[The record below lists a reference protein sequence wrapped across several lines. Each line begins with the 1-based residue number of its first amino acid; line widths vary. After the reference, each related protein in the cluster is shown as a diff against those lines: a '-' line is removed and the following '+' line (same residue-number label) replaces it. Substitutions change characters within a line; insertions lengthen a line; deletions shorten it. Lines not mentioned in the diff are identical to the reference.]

1 MGEGDLDAE
10 LRRRAKEASDALMRT
25 AKADADR
32 IAAEAEKE
40 IETRE
45 RDALRGLERTLRLEA
60 RAHIAAARHDA
71 MRAVLFTRQRVV
83 DRVLARAEALLPEV
97 LERDAFNLLL
107 EEQLLSALDFIGERG
122 AVVRCAPRIASML
135 QTLLANKPG
144 VVLVID
150 GDVGS
155 GFVAASGEGSVKV
168 DATLENRLRRLAP
181 SLAIEI
187 QRRLEGR

>member
-1 MGEGDLDAE
+1 
-10 LRRRAKEASDALMRT
+10 MRT